1 MARSPLTPQQAYAQ
15 EIRRIYAEAETRM
28 ILKVARRLS
37 KGILEPDWEEIK
49 LAEIR
54 AVQKEITAEIGG
66 LRKLS
71 PHIEAAIGRAYDAGV
86 ESSAAALKRANLTQL
101 ATPEDLAV
109 AKGAAVRAYAAQSVG
124 ALESTHLNIF
134 RSTQD
139 AYRSVIVEAGRLGIT
154 GTETRIGVA
163 QQALNR
169 WADKGITGF
178 IDRAGRNWD
187 LASYAETAVRSA
199 SQRATLTG
207 RFDKLKAE
215 NEDLVIVSVSPEA
228 CPLCEPWEGQ
238 ILSISGNSNE
248 YPSVAE
254 AEAGGLFHNGCTHD
268 TPPYVEGLTDVQTEE
283 ELAAYHEKSSEDYKD
298 RERQRELERGIR
310 QWKNREAA
318 ATLSTE
324 AGAPQEAAKA
334 SAKVSEWQGKM
345 REFIDT
351 TDRQRQPEREQV
363 GKAR

>member
-28 ILKVARRLS
+28 ILKVSRRLS
-37 KGILEPDWEEIK
+37 KGILEPSWAERK

-54 AVQKEITAEIGG
+54 EVQKEITAEIGG

-178 IDRAGRNWD
+178 IDKAGRNWD
-187 LASYAETAVRSA
+187 LASYAEMAVRTGSA
-199 SQRATLTG
+199 HATVSG
-207 RFDKLKAE
+207 RFDKLQAE
-215 NEDLVIVSVSPEA
+215 GEDLVIVSVSPEA
-228 CPLCEPWEGQ
+228 CPICEPWEGK
-238 ILSISGNSNE
+238 ILSISGDSDK

-254 AEAGGLFHNGCTHD
+254 AEADGLFHPNCTHD
-268 TPPYVEGLTDVQTEE
+268 TPPYVEGLTDVQTQED
-283 ELAAYHEKSSEDYKD
+283 LDKYHEKSSEDYKD
-298 RERQRELERGIR
+298 RQAQRELERGIR
-310 QWKNREAA
+310 HWKNREAA
-318 ATLSTE
+318 AMPSS
-324 AGAPQEAAKA
+324 PEAAAEARKQVNFYQA
-334 SAKVSEWQGKM
+334 RM
-345 REFIDT
+345 REFIDA